1 MKVKNAYKAL
11 IILMFITITISGY
24 EFLTAIKNFNP
35 NGTIFDFCNGAIE
48 YIPYF
53 MIFLLVLFLV
63 LPISLL
69 LFKENSI
76 QLKSAILD
84 KKHLLKDILYGII
97 LGLISEYVVYL
108 FFVFRSSG
116 SNYEHTMVYNN
127 SITFYILYF
136 LSLSLVCGILKELY
150 FRGFAKFFLAD
161 IFGENFSYLL
171 TAILFGIVDWQN
183 MGSSVILGLLWGFA
197 YKKNGRLIVP
207 MIAHGLI
214 NALGIIG
221 LFIL

>member
-1 MKVKNAYKAL
+1 M
-11 IILMFITITISGY
+11 
-24 EFLTAIKNFNP
+24 
-35 NGTIFDFCNGAIE
+35 
-48 YIPYF
+48 
-53 MIFLLVLFLV
+53 

-69 LFKENSI
+69 LFKENNI
-76 QLKSAILD
+76 QLKSTILD
-84 KKHLLKDILYGII
+84 KKHLFKDILYGII
-97 LGLISEYVVYL
+97 LGLISECIVYL
-108 FFVFRSSG
+108 FYVMRNAG
-116 SNYEHTMVYNN
+116 STYEHTMIYNN